1 MAIKNIERNV
11 FLLKRENKFDLRAG
25 KDQVDE
31 EGDPIP
37 VTIGDVYEEFNSKM
51 AGKEATTPLDFI
63 ISELHVGYTNL
74 GYLWLLGV
82 GLMY

>member
-51 AGKEATTPLDFI
+51 AGTAATAPLDFI
-63 ISELHVGYTNL
+63 LFFCG
-74 GYLWLLGV
+74 
-82 GLMY
+82 

>member
-25 KDQVDE
+25 RDQVDE

-37 VTIGDVYEEFNSKM
+37 VTLGDVYEEFNSKM
-51 AGKEATTPLDFI
+51 AGTERPLHRWI
-63 ISELHVGYTNL
+63 
-74 GYLWLLGV
+74 
-82 GLMY
+82 

>member
-11 FLLKRENKFDLRAG
+11 FLLKRENRFDLRAG

-51 AGKEATTPLDFI
+51 AGMGPLSLDFI
-63 ISELHVGYTNL
+63 LSFLQLINQIQVERCH
-74 GYLWLLGV
+74 
-82 GLMY
+82 

>member
-11 FLLKRENKFDLRAG
+11 FLLKRENKFDVRSG

-51 AGKEATTPLDFI
+51 AGAVIITIGFNPLVCSF
-63 ISELHVGYTNL
+63 
-74 GYLWLLGV
+74 WQK
-82 GLMY
+82 